1 MKLIL
6 AAATAVV
13 LALAFGVTAE
23 EKKDDKKIDAAK
35 LVGKWEI
42 TKAAEGG
49 APKGTLLEF
58 TKDGKLTGSIDMD
71 GTKVDIKG
79 TYKIDGDKLK
89 VDVEVGSDKH
99 ENEMTIKSLTA
110 DKAVLEDKEGR
121 EHELTKKK

>member
-42 TKAAEGG
+42 TKAGEGG